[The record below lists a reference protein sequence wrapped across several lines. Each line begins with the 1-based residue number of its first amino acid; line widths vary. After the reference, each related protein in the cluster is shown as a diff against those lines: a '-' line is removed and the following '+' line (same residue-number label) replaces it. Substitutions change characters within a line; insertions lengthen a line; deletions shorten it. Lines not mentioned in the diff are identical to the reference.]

1 MSIVP
6 TLRNSDFV
14 YVAWKSKKQMWSGI
28 TDFFSFASIPVNS
41 LFNLP
46 DTEYIQSHFFLIFPL
61 IRPGEDQALK
71 HNDWTENVSVES
83 SHYVCADVGKVTY

>member
-1 MSIVP
+1 MKW
-6 TLRNSDFV
+6 NH
-14 YVAWKSKKQMWSGI
+14 
-28 TDFFSFASIPVNS
+28 TDFFSFASVPVNS

-46 DTEYIQSHFFLIFPL
+46 DTEYIQSHFFFIFPL
-61 IRPGEDQALK
+61 IRLGEDQALK